1 MGIANKL
8 NSGKSRRTLPE
19 DFKLD
24 DIQYVKAKEI
34 AFEDGDPIKLVGFII
49 KKGDYGKSITLYS
62 EKLGINVPA
71 RYVEMFENM
80 TDEEV
85 EDIIDGKLG
94 ISAIHDGIKTKQGV
108 TVAIDFV
115 DM

>member
-19 DFKLD
+19 DFDLD
-24 DIQYVKAKEI
+24 GINYVKAKDI
-34 AFEDGDPIKLVGFII
+34 AFEDEDPIKLVGFII

-62 EKLGINVPA
+62 KNLGINIPS

-80 TDEEV
+80 DDDEV
-85 EDIIDGKLG
+85 EDIINGHLG
-94 ISAIHDGIKTKQGV
+94 IAAIHPNIKTKQGV
-108 TVAIDFV
+108 TVGIDFV
-115 DM
+115 DL